1 VNPPSTTT
9 TKRTKSKVLTEI
21 ESYRRDN
28 VRWLIDSG
36 VTSTL
41 ELARRMGF
49 NPQNV
54 SHWLMRNARA
64 RTYSISE
71 NTARKIEQAL
81 QLQTGVLD
89 KPDLGGLR
97 PMLFESK
104 LGDRALL
111 ALEQA
116 EERLRVKL
124 SRSEREKLAEFLAG
138 MLKAGQP
145 LTADVVDTTVRLV
158 KQL

>member
-1 VNPPSTTT
+1 M
-9 TKRTKSKVLTEI
+9 KRTKSKAIGEVEN
-21 ESYRRDN
+21 YRRDN

-36 VTSTL
+36 VTSTP

-54 SHWLMRNARA
+54 SHWLMRNAKA

-81 QLQTGVLD
+81 DLQTGMLD
-89 KPDLGGLR
+89 KPDLGGIR
-97 PMLFESK
+97 TVLFESK

-124 SRSEREKLAEFLAG
+124 SRSEREKLTEFLAG
-138 MLKAGQP
+138 MLKTGQP
-145 LTADVVDTTVRLV
+145 MTPDVVDTAVRLV